1 VLDYDQAW
9 NLSREEIKMFIDALQ
24 SKVEAKSGKKQ
35 QQQL

>member
-1 VLDYDQAW
+1 MLDYDQAW
-9 NLSREEIKMFIDALQ
+9 NLSREEIIMFVEALQ